1 MLKKKSIIIAFLY
14 YFGIELYKKNH
25 KTTNGAEFAGLG
37 PLRPTIFFLSN
48 HFKVVLSRSQFSKTT
63 RNQTRSNFF

>member
-37 PLRPTIFFLSN
+37 PLRPTIFFSLKPFQN
-48 HFKVVLSRSQFSKTT
+48 GIV
-63 RNQTRSNFF
+63 